1 MASGNT
7 LASFTPHHNQPAAS
21 AFATLDVRNQHLVLD
36 FDAAAD
42 ETAIFPGVLSRA
54 YAGGGI
60 TAKITWCPDTA
71 TSGTCRWFG
80 QFERMNS
87 TFDIDANSF
96 DATGASAGGTAVG
109 AGQIVETE
117 LTFTDGARLDSLAVG
132 EAFRFMLT
140 RDADGTTGTDDM
152 AGDASLLRVELR
164 ET

>member
-7 LASFTPHHNQPAAS
+7 LATWTPHHNQPAAS
-21 AFATLDVRNQHLVLD
+21 SFATLDVRNQHLVLE

-71 TSGTCRWFG
+71 ITAACRWFG

-87 TFDIDANSF
+87 TFDIDADSF
-96 DATGASAGGTAVG
+96 DATGASATGTAVG
-109 AGQIVETE
+109 VGQIVETA
-117 LTFTDGARLDSLAVG
+117 LIFTDGANLDSLAVG
-132 EAFRFMLT
+132 EAFRFKLT
-140 RDADGTTGTDDM
+140 RTGTHVADDM
-152 AGDASLLRVELR
+152 TGDAQLLRIELR
-164 ET
+164 ES